1 MTITEITPRNITGV
15 LNPKR
20 VGAYMKQ
27 SHKQGNRI
35 RVQRREDGSFLIAD
49 GYVAVHVPPSP
60 DLLPYTSFD
69 PTWER
74 ATFDEGMVPTE
85 GGPDIESM
93 WKAWTSEDMLTLTL
107 TQYLWELPGD
117 RNKPGH
123 LYRKFAW
130 YNLMAEVGETYI
142 SKKLCDM
149 LSPDLD
155 ELQGFQFETKDKNK
169 PVRVAAIY
177 GYVAVMMPLVNKKD
191 K

>member
-1 MTITEITPRNITGV
+1 MTTTETTRNITGV

-27 SHKQGNRI
+27 SHKQENSI

-49 GYVAVHVPPSP
+49 GFVAVHVPPSP
-60 DLLPYTSFD
+60 DLFPYTYFEAS
-69 PTWER
+69 WER
-74 ATFDEGMVPTE
+74 ATFEHGNNLPTE

-93 WKAWTSEDMLTLTL
+93 WQSWTKEEMKTLTL

-123 LYRKFAW
+123 LYRKFTW
-130 YNLMAEVGETYI
+130 YNLTAETGETYL
-142 SKKLCDM
+142 KKQICDM

-155 ELQGFQFETKDKNK
+155 ELKGFQFETKDKEK
-169 PVRVAAIY
+169 PVRVAAVY
-177 GYVAVMMPLVNKKD
+177 GYVAVMMPLVNKD
-191 K
+191 R